1 MRGRSQSNESA
12 DYSLEL
18 VQDLVISQTVGGI
31 IQVICLSVC
40 LLSAVCLDLTVLPRS
55 RQTGRAICTAR
66 PCTLSRG
73 RRVPCPAPSL
83 SWTTSPAGMSTQ
95 TFWVSLTGVPQPH
108 HTDHPQIISAPGLR
122 RSSFRFSKT
131 KKTWR
136 SFPTAYGRVQIELI
150 LYLQISFY
158 LISIRF
164 EETAE
169 CVGRHCLPDQRT
181 LSGQDSALISRG
193 QEADHRAMTPLPI
206 TGHYRSGGRG
216 N

>member
-1 MRGRSQSNESA
+1 MRVRGWFQSNESG

-31 IQVICLSVC
+31 IQVTCLSVC

-95 TFWVSLTGVPQPH
+95 TFWVSLTGVPQAH

-136 SFPTAYGRVQIELI
+136 SFPTAYGRVMMMLI
-150 LYLQISFY
+150 LQISFY
-158 LISIRF
+158 LF
-164 EETAE
+164 D
-169 CVGRHCLPDQRT
+169 LDQ
-181 LSGQDSALISRG
+181 I
-193 QEADHRAMTPLPI
+193 
-206 TGHYRSGGRG
+206 
-216 N
+216 